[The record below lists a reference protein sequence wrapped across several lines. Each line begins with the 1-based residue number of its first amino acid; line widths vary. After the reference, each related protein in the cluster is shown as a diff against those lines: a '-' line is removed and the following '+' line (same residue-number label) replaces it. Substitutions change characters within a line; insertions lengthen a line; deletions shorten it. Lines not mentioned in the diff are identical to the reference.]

1 MNETR
6 YMISDTSR
14 QLKVEPH
21 VLRYWEEELEMKI
34 KRNEMGHRYYTVDDI
49 RVLKTVREM
58 KDQGFQLKAI
68 KQILPELY
76 TNPSFNYMALFDQR
90 EALCQSTAPP
100 AEKAQEQEVHTRPE
114 ESVGAS
120 KVVEMEQLRASHGK
134 GTGSLSKELAIE
146 IQPPME
152 TQTQTPVDMMSAE
165 LKMEQFQEIMTKII
179 GKAMEANNRS
189 LTGAISNEVSD
200 RVSERVIK
208 QMDYVMREN
217 EEREEE
223 RFRKLDEAIR
233 VRQRANAEAAAAV
246 EDTRRKKKKKVFGKK
261 AKPKPRVM
269 NGN

>member
-21 VLRYWEEELEMKI
+21 VLRYWEEELDMKI

-49 RVLKTVREM
+49 RVLQTVREM

-76 TNPSFNYMALFDQR
+76 ANPNFNYMALFDQR
-90 EALCQSTAPP
+90 EALCQGTASVS
-100 AEKAQEQEVHTRPE
+100 EKSQKQDVHMSQE
-114 ESVGAS
+114 ESGTTS
-120 KVVEMEQLRASHGK
+120 KVVEMDQVRASLNK
-134 GTGSLSKELAIE
+134 GSGASARELPIE

-152 TQTQTPVDMMSAE
+152 AQTQAPVDMMSAE

-200 RVSERVIK
+200 RVSDRLIK

-233 VRQRANAEAAAAV
+233 SRQKASAEAAAAM
-246 EDTRRKKKKKVFGKK
+246 EDTRRKKKKKMFGKK
-261 AKPKPRVM
+261 TKPKPRILS
-269 NGN
+269 